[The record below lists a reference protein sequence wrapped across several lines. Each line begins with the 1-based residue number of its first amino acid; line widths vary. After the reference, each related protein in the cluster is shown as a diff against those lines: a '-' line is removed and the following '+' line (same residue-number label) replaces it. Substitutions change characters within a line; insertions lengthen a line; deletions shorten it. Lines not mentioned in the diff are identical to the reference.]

1 MEEGGKDRGTS
12 PGSVLQKRRVDSG
25 TRKMYI
31 AHHATSYE
39 NILDRGLSKIVVRKS
54 ASWDLTTIGVCRF

>member
-1 MEEGGKDRGTS
+1 MRYKGNGEESRSRMEEGGRDRGTS
-12 PGSVLQKRRVDSG
+12 PGSVLQKRRVDGG

-39 NILDRGLSKIVVRKS
+39 NILDRGL
-54 ASWDLTTIGVCRF
+54 